1 MCTPVVFD
9 ILIKGQKRQGVQR
22 HQIAR
27 KGILMKK
34 LLDRIFIDGLTGMAQ
49 GLFATLII
57 GTIIQQIGTYCGGNI
72 GNLIFTLGKV
82 AAGLTGA
89 GIGAGV
95 ARKLDA
101 GHLVIVSAAV
111 VGTIGAFAG
120 DVMSGAVLK
129 GNALVLSGPGEPL
142 GAFVASYIAIEIGIL
157 ISGKTR
163 LDIILTPLVCIGAGS
178 AVGLLVGPPISGFM
192 AWLGSLINWGTEQQ
206 PLIMGIVV
214 SVLMGMILTLPI
226 SSAALGVILNLSGLA
241 AGAAT
246 VGCCCNMIGFAVA
259 SFRENKISGLLS
271 QGIGTSML
279 QVPNIV
285 RHPLI
290 WIPPILSSAILGP
303 VSTMVFHMTNNATG
317 SGMGTA
323 GLVGP
328 LMTWQVMTKSEAEL
342 IVLVKI
348 ILIQFVLPAVITLLF
363 SEVMRKRKWIHFGDM
378 KLD

>member
-1 MCTPVVFD
+1 
-9 ILIKGQKRQGVQR
+9 
-22 HQIAR
+22 
-27 KGILMKK
+27 MKSI
-34 LLDRIFIDGLTGMAQ
+34 LDRFFIDGLSGMAH

-57 GTIIQQIGTYCGGNI
+57 GTIIQQIGNFVPGGTGDMI
-72 GNLIFTLGKV
+72 YLLGKV

-101 GHLVIVSAAV
+101 GHLVVVSAAV
-111 VGTIGAFAG
+111 VGMIGAFASRILAG
-120 DVMSGAVLK
+120 EVLVDDS
-129 GNALVLSGPGEPL
+129 LVLTGPGEPL
-142 GAFVASYIAIEIGIL
+142 GAFLAAYIAVEIGIL
-157 ISGKTR
+157 ISGKTK
-163 LDIILTPLVCIGAGS
+163 LDIILTPLVCIGVGS
-178 AVGLLVGPPISGFM
+178 AVGLFAGSPISKFM

-206 PLIMGIVV
+206 PLVMGIVV

-259 SFRENKISGLLS
+259 SFRENKISGFLA

-303 VSTMVFHMTNNATG
+303 VGTMLFQMTNNATG

-328 LMTWQVMTKSEAEL
+328 LMTWQVMTQTEPGT
-342 IVLVKI
+342 IVLFKI
-348 ILIQFVLPAVITLLF
+348 ILIQFVLPAVLTLLI
-363 SEVMRKRKWIHFGDM
+363 SEFMRKKKWIRYGDM
-378 KLD
+378 KLEL

>member
-1 MCTPVVFD
+1 MER
-9 ILIKGQKRQGVQR
+9 L
-22 HQIAR
+22 
-27 KGILMKK
+27 KK
-34 LLDRIFIDGLTGMAQ
+34 ALDRFFIDGLSAMAH

-57 GTIIQQIGTYCGGNI
+57 GTIIQQIGTLIGGPAGDMI
-72 GNLIFTLGKV
+72 YALGKV
-82 AAGLTGA
+82 AASLTGA
-89 GIGAGV
+89 GIGAAV
-95 ARKLDA
+95 AYKFKESP
-101 GHLVIVSAAV
+101 LVVVSASAA
-111 VGTIGAFAG
+111 GMIGAFAG
-120 DVMSGAVLK
+120 DVMSGDIVND
-129 GNALVLSGPGEPL
+129 GSLVLSGPGEPL
-142 GAFVASYIAIEIGIL
+142 GAFVAAYIAIDIGIL
-157 ISGKTR
+157 ISGKTK
-163 LDIILTPLVCIGAGS
+163 LDIILTPLVCIGVGS

-192 AWLGSLINWGTEQQ
+192 SWLGSLINWGTEQQ
-206 PLIMGIVV
+206 PFVMGIVV

-259 SFRENKISGLLS
+259 SFRENKFGGLLS

-285 RHPLI
+285 RHPQI

-328 LMTWQVMTKSEAEL
+328 LMTWQVMTQTEPEM

-348 ILIQFVLPAVITLLF
+348 IVIQFVLPAVITLLI
-363 SEVMRKRKWIHFGDM
+363 SEFMRKKKWIHPGDM
-378 KLD
+378 KLN